1 MLQRLRFPAVSGFPA
16 TDSLEHVE
24 VACGEH
30 FEGRMTADCDR
41 HGVWTN
47 VDVTHCGTGRRG
59 R

>member
-1 MLQRLRFPAVSGFPA
+1 MSGFPA

-30 FEGRMTADCDR
+30 FEGRMTADCDW